1 MKGNIHT
8 IRGELDWTHAQ
19 DGGVVLPAQQIYLDN
34 MDFKRNFKVLDFVV
48 FPTGPAYVTNDLWD
62 NDTHLVTLATK
73 KSGATP
79 DTSVPSS
86 VRGFTVRDNRQI
98 GWAMWNSSGPGTMMQ
113 PVLDPTHLV
122 VSDLWI
128 NGFKIDSGT
137 GTLYTLN
144 QPVGYII
151 TLQMVTTTVDEALMA
166 LLRERA
172 QDTLAH

>member
-1 MKGNIHT
+1 MRKNIHT

-19 DGGVVLPAQQIYLDN
+19 DGGVVLPPQQIYLDN
-34 MDFKRNFKVLDFVV
+34 MDYTKNWKVLDFVV

-62 NDTHLVTLATK
+62 ANTHLVTLATK
-73 KSGATP
+73 RSGAIPATSQP
-79 DTSVPSS
+79 DEV
-86 VRGFTVRDNRQI
+86 VGFTVRDNRQI
-98 GWAMWNSSGPGTMMQ
+98 AWGMWNSAGPGTMQQ

-128 NGFKIDSGT
+128 NGFQIDAGT

-144 QPVGYII
+144 QPVGFIL
-151 TLQMVTTTVDEALMA
+151 TLQLVTTSLDEALMA

-172 QDTLAH
+172 QDDL

>member
-1 MKGNIHT
+1 MRKDIHT
-8 IRGELDWTHAQ
+8 IRGELDWTHAS
-19 DGGVVLPAQQIYLDN
+19 DPGVILPPQQLYLDN
-34 MDFKRNFKVLDFVV
+34 MDFTKNWKVLDFKV

-73 KSGATP
+73 QTGAFP
-79 DTSVPSS
+79 ATSVPDL

-98 GWAMWNSSGPGTMMQ
+98 AWSVWNGSGPGTMQQ

-128 NGFKIDSGT
+128 NGFRIDSGT

-144 QPVGYII
+144 QPVGFIV
-151 TLQMVTTTVDEALMA
+151 TLQLVTTTIDEALMA